1 MSQMIFRK
9 EEMLKV
15 SKIASRWGVS
25 RQHVYNL
32 IDQGQL
38 KPAFRFGGR
47 QGIAVPLSIVVQYE
61 RAAVI
66 DADK

>member
-1 MSQMIFRK
+1 MPVQVFKR

-15 SKIASRWGVS
+15 GKIAAHLGVS

-32 IDQGQL
+32 IDRGEL

-47 QGIAVPLSIVVQYE
+47 QGLCVPLSAIVDFKQASQIE
-61 RAAVI
+61 PS
-66 DADK
+66 K